1 MSAAGVLYV
10 VATPIGNRS
19 DLSPRAR
26 EILASVD
33 LIAAEDTR
41 HTGAFLSQLGIE
53 RPFISFHEHNEHDR
67 VAELVQRLTDGARI
81 ALVSDAGTPLVSDPG
96 FRLVSAAGSAGILVV
111 PIPGACAA
119 IAALSV
125 AGLPTDRFVFEGFL
139 PPRGAKRRARLDAL
153 VSEARTLVFY
163 EAPHRLADML
173 RDVSAAFGAERPA
186 ALARELTKMH
196 ETVYRDT
203 IGALASAAE
212 SDVNMTRGEAVVI
225 VAGKLIDEAPLDGGL
240 PLTGTL
246 LAALLPELPL
256 SRAVDIVSAI
266 TGERRNAVYQQAL
279 QKKRFL
285 S

>member
-1 MSAAGVLYV
+1 M
-10 VATPIGNRS
+10 
-19 DLSPRAR
+19 
-26 EILASVD
+26 
-33 LIAAEDTR
+33 
-41 HTGAFLSQLGIE
+41 
-53 RPFISFHEHNEHDR
+53 
-67 VAELVQRLTDGARI
+67 
-81 ALVSDAGTPLVSDPG
+81 
-96 FRLVSAAGSAGILVV
+96 
-111 PIPGACAA
+111 
-119 IAALSV
+119 
-125 AGLPTDRFVFEGFL
+125 
-139 PPRGAKRRARLDAL
+139 
-153 VSEARTLVFY
+153 SEARTLVFY